1 MVLVWLIAILTIG
14 AVVSWI
20 AARWGR
26 AAVRWVALAALTID
40 SVIAVVFWAQHGGQ
54 VGLGARGPW
63 LDEFN
68 QPWIPQLGIGFHFAV
83 DGLSLLLILL
93 TLFLGLVSVVTSWEE
108 IQERV
113 GFFHFNLLWILAAI
127 IGVFVSLD
135 LFLFYFFWEMMLIPM
150 YFLIAIWGHERR
162 VYASIKFFLFTQL
175 SGLFMLLAILGL
187 YFIHGQNTG
196 RYTFDYTQ
204 LLGTSISP
212 TVATWLMLGFFVAFA
227 VKLPAFPFHT
237 WLPDA
242 HTEAPTAGS
251 VILAGLMLKTGAY
264 GLMRF
269 VVPLFPQVA
278 LSFAPVA
285 MVLAVIGILYGAI
298 LAYAQIDLKRL
309 VAYTSVSHMGFVLLG
324 VFAWNDLALQ
334 GAVVEII
341 AHGIST
347 GALFVLVGALQDRI
361 HTRDMRQMGGLWTT
375 VPRMGAIALVF
386 ALASLGLPGLGNFVA
401 EFLVLLGA
409 YGANNVLTVFATI
422 GLIIATV
429 YALWMVQAAFQ
440 GANSRGWHVPDLSA
454 RELGMFG
461 AMILV
466 IVWLGLFPQPVLN
479 TAQQGLDNLKRATT
493 LSLRTPA
500 GLLMP
505 SREPTAAATRYA
517 PGGWFLDSR
526 ENKWLG
532 SVSVISREAVYDGE

>member
-1 MVLVWLIAILTIG
+1 MVLVWLIAVLAIG
-14 AVVSWI
+14 AVVSWLVS
-20 AARWGR
+20 RWSNL
-26 AAVRWVALAALTID
+26 ATRWVAMIALAID
-40 SVIAVVFWAQHGGQ
+40 SALAIIFWVQHGSQ

-68 QPWIPQLGIGFHFAV
+68 APWIPQFGISFHFAV
-83 DGLSLLLILL
+83 DGLSLLLIML
-93 TLFLGLVSVVTSWEE
+93 TLFLGIIAVAASWAE
-108 IQERV
+108 IQERT

-127 IGVFVSLD
+127 IGVFVALD

-162 VYASIKFFLFTQL
+162 IYASIKFFLFTQA

-187 YFIHGQNTG
+187 YFVHGQNTG
-196 RYTFDYTQ
+196 TFSFDYSQ
-204 LLGTSISP
+204 LLGTTMP
-212 TVATWLMLGFFVAFA
+212 PVVATWLMLGFFIAFV
-227 VKLPAFPFHT
+227 VKLPAVPFHT

-264 GLMRF
+264 GFIRF
-269 VVPLFPQVA
+269 VVPLFPEAA
-278 LSFAPVA
+278 LAFAPVA
-285 MVLAVIGILYGAI
+285 MVLAVAGILYGAM
-298 LAYAQIDLKRL
+298 LAYAQTDLKRL

-324 VFAWNDLALQ
+324 IFAWNELALQ
-334 GAVVEII
+334 GAILEIL

-361 HTRDMRQMGGLWTT
+361 HTRDMREMGGLWTT
-375 VPRMGAIALVF
+375 VPRMGAVALVF

-409 YGANNVLTVFATI
+409 YTSNSLLTILATI
-422 GLIIATV
+422 GLIVATV

-440 GANSRGWHVPDLSA
+440 GPNRRGWKIPDLSA
-454 RELGMFG
+454 RELAIFA
-461 AMILV
+461 AMTIV

-479 TAQQGLDNLKRATT
+479 TAKQGLDNVQRLAAQ
-493 LSLRTPA
+493 SLGRPVGVEWQIPA
-500 GLLMP
+500 NDWKGVL
-505 SREPTAAATRYA
+505 EAAHERQ
-517 PGGWFLDSR
+517 
-526 ENKWLG
+526 
-532 SVSVISREAVYDGE
+532 